1 MLTTDSK
8 INLKEISVVKGD
20 GRIITHTGK
29 WFNVLD
35 PDPNEVDIEDI
46 AHALALQCR
55 FTGHT
60 NEFYSVAQHSV
71 LVANHCPSEYGIYG
85 LLHDGSEAYLS
96 DIARPIKKHPA
107 FGPFYLAAEEKVQ
120 EAIYTHFGLD
130 PINVPKCVKEADDVL
145 LRTEARDLMPK
156 SFPVYEGDTLVEDI
170 IPWTPA
176 RSKREFIVKFMEL
189 Y

>member
-1 MLTTDSK
+1 MSLIQRLLERKKMLTTDSK
-8 INLKEISVVKGD
+8 INLKDISVVKGD

-35 PDPNEVDIEDI
+35 PNPDEVDIEDI

-60 NEFYSVAQHSV
+60 DEFYSVAQHSV

-96 DIARPIKKHPA
+96 DIARP
-107 FGPFYLAAEEKVQ
+107 
-120 EAIYTHFGLD
+120 
-130 PINVPKCVKEADDVL
+130 
-145 LRTEARDLMPK
+145 
-156 SFPVYEGDTLVEDI
+156 
-170 IPWTPA
+170 
-176 RSKREFIVKFMEL
+176 
-189 Y
+189 